1 MFSQG
6 QGRHLSDSEGGI
18 VALTS
23 RVSTTILGLAGA
35 GGAAI
40 AGNFLDA
47 AATRGVAWAGLA
59 AIGLSLMLHGRGLR
73 VLGVLLALLS
83 VAGIVASIME
93 QPWIAVAFVALL
105 VASALF
111 VVVGPS
117 WRTERAPRVQQRSLW
132 EELDNGE
139 DPTL

>member
-1 MFSQG
+1 M
-6 QGRHLSDSEGGI
+6 
-18 VALTS
+18 ALTS

-40 AGNFLDA
+40 TGNFLDA
-47 AATRGVAWAGLA
+47 AATSCVAWAGLA
-59 AIGLSLMLHGRGLR
+59 ALALSLMLHGRGLR
-73 VLGVLLALLS
+73 VVGVLLALLS

-93 QPWIAVAFVALL
+93 QPWVAVAFVALL

-132 EELDNGE
+132 EELDKGE

>member
-1 MFSQG
+1 M
-6 QGRHLSDSEGGI
+6 
-18 VALTS
+18 ALTS
-23 RVSTTILGLAGA
+23 RALTTILGLAGA

-59 AIGLSLMLHGRGLR
+59 ALALSLMLHGRGLR

-83 VAGIVASIME
+83 VTGIVVSVME
-93 QPWIAVAFVALL
+93 QPWVVVAFVALL

-117 WRTERAPRVQQRSLW
+117 WRTERAPRVQQRNLW
-132 EELDNGE
+132 EELDKGE